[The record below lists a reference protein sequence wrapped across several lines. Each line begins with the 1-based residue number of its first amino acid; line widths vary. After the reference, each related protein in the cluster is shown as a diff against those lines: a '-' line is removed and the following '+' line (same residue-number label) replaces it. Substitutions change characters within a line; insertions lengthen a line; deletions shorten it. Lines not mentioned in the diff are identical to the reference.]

1 MVYLEFPVR
10 FCQMPKAG
18 FPNSEEYFQEAER
31 ILRLKVDETAFVLI
45 DVWDMSR
52 VPKRLVTKSHFS
64 RAREITEKRI
74 KPALEAARRIHLPII
89 HAPSSYVAV
98 KYPQYLGLK
107 EKLGVPTPEKKPPK
121 WPPQAFVRERWREFN
136 GDRLGER
143 VKDDEVRRSL
153 TYIPEVVKP
162 LDGEFIVATGE
173 EMNEILRQK
182 GVLNLIYVGFA
193 TNMCLLNKPGALL
206 EMAHHRGYRTIVLRE
221 CTTAMENR
229 ETLPD
234 LLMTKV
240 FLQWIEMMALAYTAS
255 YRDFIEA
262 CEKASMEMNKT

>member
-1 MVYLEFPVR
+1 MAYLEFPVR

-18 FPNSEEYFQEAER
+18 LPNSEEYFQEAEKVV
-31 ILRLKVDETAFVLI
+31 RLKVDETAFILI

-52 VPKRLVTKSHFS
+52 VPEHLVTRSHFS
-64 RAREITEKRI
+64 RAKEITEKRI
-74 KPALEAARRIHLPII
+74 KPALEAARKAHLLVI
-89 HAPSSYVAV
+89 HAPSRYVAV
-98 KYPQYLGLK
+98 KYPQYLELK
-107 EKLGVPTPEKKPPK
+107 KELRVSAPEKKPPR
-121 WPPQAFVRERWREFN
+121 WPPQSFVRERWREFN

-143 VKDDEVRRSL
+143 MKDDEVRRSL

-182 GVLNLIYVGFA
+182 EVLNLIYVGFA

-206 EMAHHRGYRTIVLRE
+206 EMAHRRGYRTIVLRE

-229 ETLPD
+229 KTLPG
-234 LLMTKV
+234 LLMTEV

-255 YRDFIEA
+255 YRDFIRA
-262 CEKASMEMNKT
+262 CEKASIEMNET